1 MRLSAAGAMVQAVW
15 EAVPEHYAGVELDA
29 FVVMPKT
36 MSMELWCSP
45 PTPLQSPVHRTATA
59 CSPMPLGNHRGVAPT
74 EPISDDA
81 VGAGPRACPTLSLPD
96 VVHRFKTLTTRQYI
110 RGVRENGWTPF
121 KRRLWQRNYYEHVIR
136 SDRALQHIRTYIESN
151 PLLWGSDQLHPN
163 NPSKWW
169 REDSRGGA
177 APLMTTPAA
186 AIAPADPG

>member
-1 MRLSAAGAMVQAVW
+1 MRLSAAGATVSDAEHAQIRLAVR
-15 EAVPEHYAGVELDA
+15 D
-29 FVVMPKT
+29 
-36 MSMELWCSP
+36 
-45 PTPLQSPVHRTATA
+45 
-59 CSPMPLGNHRGVAPT
+59 
-74 EPISDDA
+74 
-81 VGAGPRACPTLSLPD
+81 
-96 VVHRFKTLTTRQYI
+96 
-110 RGVRENGWTPF
+110 NGWALF
-121 KRRLWQRNYYEHVIR
+121 NRRLWQRNYYEHVIR